1 MDTAPATATFTT
13 RDGCALAYRDTGGQ
27 GIPLVLLHGWS
38 QSQATFDRLLPL
50 LRPERRVITYDMR
63 NHGIS
68 GRTDNGARVA
78 TLAADLDQLLTHLGI
93 GRAHLLGHSMGA
105 SVLWSHLELFGP
117 DRVRSLVIVDQPV
130 ACTVLP
136 WLDPADAA
144 QFGAILDY
152 DGAAAFAR
160 SMLLADAGKAR
171 HDFLTS
177 MLTKDIPAQDLEWLY
192 AQNLL
197 LPMPWG
203 ARLLLDHVMQDW
215 RDVPPRIPVP
225 TLVIGGE
232 VSHVAPASQAWT
244 AAHTPDAELRIL
256 NREEGG
262 AHFAFFESPR
272 EFADTLR
279 DFLKRN

>member
-1 MDTAPATATFTT
+1 MDTGTLTT
-13 RDGCALAYRDTGGQ
+13 RDGCGLAYRDTGGQ
-27 GIPLVLLHGWS
+27 GIPVVLLHGWS

-50 LRPERRVITYDMR
+50 LRPEQRVITYDMR

-78 TLAADLDQLLTHLGI
+78 ALAADLDQLLTHLDI
-93 GRAHLLGHSMGA
+93 ERAHLLGHSMGA
-105 SVLWSHLELFGP
+105 SVLWSYLELFGP
-117 DRVRSLVIVDQPV
+117 ERFRSLIIVDQPI

-152 DGAAAFAR
+152 EGAAAFAR
-160 SMLLADAGKAR
+160 AMLSADAESAR
-171 HDFLTS
+171 LEFLTS
-177 MLTKDIPAQDLEWLY
+177 MLTKDIDPQDLRWLY

-232 VSHVAPASQAWT
+232 VSHVAPASQSWT
-244 AAHTPDAELRIL
+244 AARTPNAELRVL
-256 NREEGG
+256 KRAEGG

-272 EFADTLR
+272 DFADILQ
-279 DFLKRN
+279 DFLKGVRQ